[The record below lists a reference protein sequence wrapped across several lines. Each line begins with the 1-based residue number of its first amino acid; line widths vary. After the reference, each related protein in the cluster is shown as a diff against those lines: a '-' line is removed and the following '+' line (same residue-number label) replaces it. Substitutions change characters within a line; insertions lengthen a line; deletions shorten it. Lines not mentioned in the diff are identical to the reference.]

1 MTFVLSTV
9 RQTIHFGLCTA
20 LITKA
25 KALRSNCKCIAKLA
39 VDQTWRI
46 LYSVHQKQLRKQ
58 SSSFFLKEI
67 SSETANAKVG
77 VLAIYYI
84 ISSFFQQFILLHV
97 KGGLNLTNLFLG
109 INYID

>member
-58 SSSFFLKEI
+58 SSSFFLK
-67 SSETANAKVG
+67 KL
-77 VLAIYYI
+77 VLKRLMLRSVHWPFI
-84 ISSFFQQFILLHV
+84 IL
-97 KGGLNLTNLFLG
+97 
-109 INYID
+109 